1 MNILFEIA
9 GKDYMFIGLV
19 AIAIVIFGAII
30 FYILNKNEKLD
41 EIEIEEESKEEYFSN
56 IKPKTQEQQ
65 EAKDELEKVFNQMA
79 HDLEEKNKA
88 PRVVEEYEREQEENA
103 IISYQELIAQAEKKR
118 ENPNM
123 DFEEFEKEEPKKFR
137 NSDIISPIFGIQS
150 ADEYKKTKKKVKKEI
165 EEDNR
170 EELKNLEFLK
180 SLKEFRQNL

>member
-41 EIEIEEESKEEYFSN
+41 EIEIEEEPKEEYFSN

-88 PRVVEEYEREQEENA
+88 PSN
-103 IISYQELIAQAEKKR
+103 
-118 ENPNM
+118 
-123 DFEEFEKEEPKKFR
+123 
-137 NSDIISPIFGIQS
+137 
-150 ADEYKKTKKKVKKEI
+150 
-165 EEDNR
+165 
-170 EELKNLEFLK
+170 
-180 SLKEFRQNL
+180 